1 MEMERKYQEYKDINE
16 QVLYLYKSKK
26 IIVDVEDRHYLEERN
41 YVSLVKPYKAFFSTG
56 RNNKGKLVYKKETN
70 FKEVIKLVNLDDAYA
85 KMLYELIGVFER
97 KFKSV
102 LFSEIC
108 HNYVTC
114 DNSDIYCIR
123 YVDEIKRFI
132 NDETSELPFFCPG
145 FNYFYVK
152 DKYGVKRLK
161 DVFNIKRKKDVLIHM
176 YKIATNTNIDGSS
189 LEEYE
194 MSNNKLIRHYYE
206 KQCEVPLWVVPNALT
221 LGELQ
226 ILFMMLDEK
235 SQKTVAAKML
245 KSSVEK
251 MSAHSILSFNGH
263 VEKIRKLRNV
273 VNHYEPL
280 LPFLMDEMDTK
291 KIENSQLYNTLSLLY
306 KTYDLTLPR
315 LEEIN
320 VKVNPSNSRIVRILN
335 MMYENISLTN
345 K

>member
-102 LFSEIC
+102 LFAEIC

-114 DNSDIYCIR
+114 DNSDIY
-123 YVDEIKRFI
+123 
-132 NDETSELPFFCPG
+132 
-145 FNYFYVK
+145 
-152 DKYGVKRLK
+152 
-161 DVFNIKRKKDVLIHM
+161 
-176 YKIATNTNIDGSS
+176 
-189 LEEYE
+189 
-194 MSNNKLIRHYYE
+194 
-206 KQCEVPLWVVPNALT
+206 
-221 LGELQ
+221 
-226 ILFMMLDEK
+226 
-235 SQKTVAAKML
+235 
-245 KSSVEK
+245 
-251 MSAHSILSFNGH
+251 
-263 VEKIRKLRNV
+263 
-273 VNHYEPL
+273 
-280 LPFLMDEMDTK
+280 
-291 KIENSQLYNTLSLLY
+291 NTLELLY
-306 KTYDLTLPR
+306 KTSDLTLTR
-315 LEEIN
+315 IEEIN

>member
-16 QVLYLYKSKK
+16 QVLYLYNSKK

-102 LFSEIC
+102 LFAEIC
-108 HNYVTC
+108 HNYVAC
-114 DNSDIYCIR
+114 DNSDIYCVR

-132 NDETSELPFFCPG
+132 NDETSELPLFCPS
-145 FNYFYVK
+145 FYCFYVK
-152 DKYGVKRLK
+152 DKNGVKRL
-161 DVFNIKRKKDVLIHM
+161 R
-176 YKIATNTNIDGSS
+176 
-189 LEEYE
+189 E
-194 MSNNKLIRHYYE
+194 
-206 KQCEVPLWVVPNALT
+206 CEVPLWVIPNALT

-263 VEKIRKLRNV
+263 IEKIRKLRNV

-291 KIENSQLYNTLSLLY
+291 KIENSQLYNTLNLLH
-306 KTYDLTLPR
+306 KTSDLTLPR
-315 LEEIN
+315 IEEIN
-320 VKVNPSNSRIVRILN
+320 AKVNPSNSRIVRILN